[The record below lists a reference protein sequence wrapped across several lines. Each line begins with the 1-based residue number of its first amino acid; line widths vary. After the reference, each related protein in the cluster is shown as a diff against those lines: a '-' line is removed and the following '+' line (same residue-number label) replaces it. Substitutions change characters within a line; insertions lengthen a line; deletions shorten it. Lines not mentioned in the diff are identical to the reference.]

1 MGQGVCPSRQ
11 RQGRGQCPSSDP
23 CGQLVLLL
31 GAVLPLAVYVELVHV
46 VLIRLR
52 ALGPHTAAR
61 EPGPGAPSPADLGH
75 RAPWVPQGLRTRRQM
90 A

>member
-1 MGQGVCPSRQ
+1 MGQGVCPGRQ
-11 RQGRGQCPSSDP
+11 RQGRGQCW
-23 CGQLVLLL
+23 LVLLL

-52 ALGPHTAAR
+52 ALGSHTAAR
-61 EPGPGAPSPADLGH
+61 EPGPGAQSPVDLGH